1 MGMDISSNIDHI
13 VLQNSLGSTLW
24 YEYQVLCLL
33 LYVVCMKKNVNAK
46 RADRTPDLQ
55 NARNPRLRNGFS
67 LLLSQLSYL
76 GIWILVN
83 AVSVVVP
90 LVG

>member
-1 MGMDISSNIDHI
+1 MLSMGMDISSNIDHI

-24 YEYQVLCLL
+24 YEYQVPSLL
-33 LYVVCMKKNVNAK
+33 LNVVCMKKKVNAQ

-55 NARNPRLRNGFS
+55 NARNPRLHNSFS

-76 GIWILVN
+76 GI
-83 AVSVVVP
+83 
-90 LVG
+90 